1 MCSVAAAMLTEPTRP
16 RLFERIHASTRAPI
30 IGLIL
35 VSLLSLGA
43 RAYKLDEPCQSPCNT
58 ANEHTMIFDEA
69 YYVNAARVIVGI
81 HPPKG
86 DHYSASPLGTDP
98 NAEHPQ
104 GAKLIVAAAIE
115 LFGDGPF
122 AWRLPSLIFGSLAL
136 LGMFV
141 LVRSAGGGRW
151 SALGAATLLA
161 TDNLLLVHGRI
172 FTLDIYVVTMM
183 IWGVAFYLQDRP
195 VLAGVVLAVGFCFK
209 LVGPYALGTLGL
221 LELARVFVRWRDPD
235 SPPGWS
241 LRGAIGRFVPTVFTS
256 VGVCVGLLAIMG
268 LIATPYADAE
278 ATLLNGGPFQHIA
291 HMFSYAAQ
299 QVSPTGPQGIA
310 SYPWAWLLDLKGI
323 LYLRINPSLPGQD
336 FHAIHPVVAF
346 WGMPSP
352 VIMAPGHAGPG
363 LLSVALCAPPA
374 SRPVRGGPAAGDAG
388 CDVVH
393 RHVDAV
399 RRPQPGRPTHELHLL
414 HGDRDARD
422 LRRGHLRGR
431 AGLAAG
437 PHVAAG
443 GHRRLGIRRSGGGG
457 AHVSVRGGVL
467 SAPAADGAPRQAAKI
482 SPATSSAVR
491 AVRSITV
498 TPASLRIQ
506 VSWRRA

>member
-1 MCSVAAAMLTEPTRP
+1 MLTEPTRP
-16 RLFERIHASTRAPI
+16 RLLDRVQASTRAPL

-35 VSLLSLGA
+35 ISLLSLGA
-43 RAYKLDEPCQSPCNT
+43 RAYKLDEPCQSPCTT
-58 ANEHTMIFDEA
+58 ANQHTMIFDEA

-81 HPPKG
+81 HPPQG

-104 GAKLIVAAAIE
+104 GAKLIVAGAIE

-209 LVGPYALGTLGL
+209 FVGPYALGTLGL
-221 LELARVFVRWRDPD
+221 LELARLFVRRRDPD
-235 SPPGWS
+235 SPPAWS
-241 LRGAIGRFVPTVFTS
+241 LRAAIGRFVPTVFTS

-299 QVSPTGPQGIA
+299 QVSPNGPQGIA

-352 VIMAPGHAGPG
+352 VIMALGMPALVFCLWRFVRRRSPGQSPEDQQLAMLAVTWFIGTWTPFAV
-363 LLSVALCAPPA
+363 LSVVDHRTSYSYYMVIVMPGIYVAATYAAALGW
-374 SRPVRGGPAAGDAG
+374 RL
-388 CDVVH
+388 
-393 RHVDAV
+393 
-399 RRPQPGRPTHELHLL
+399 GRTW
-414 HGDRDARD
+414 
-422 LRRGHLRGR
+422 LRGVIGVW
-431 AGLAAG
+431 AFGVL
-437 PHVAAG
+437 VAA
-443 GHRRLGIRRSGGGG
+443 
-457 AHVSVRGGVL
+457 VL
-467 SAPAADGAPRQAAKI
+467 MYPFVAAF
-482 SPATSSAVR
+482 
-491 AVRSITV
+491 
-498 TPASLRIQ
+498 
-506 VSWRRA
+506 